1 MRMLILGGTV
11 FLGRALI
18 DAAHAAGHSVTLFN
32 RGKSNPAPI
41 AHVEQVH
48 GDRATDLDRLA
59 GRTWDAV
66 IDTCG
71 YVPRIVRLSAQA
83 LAQATPHY
91 TFVSTLSVYRDV
103 SRPGVDEEAPLGE
116 LADPA
121 VEQVNGET
129 YGPLKALCETA
140 VTESLPGR
148 SLVIRPGLIVGPH
161 DPTDRFSYWP
171 HRVAQ
176 GGEVLAPGTPG
187 SSIQFI
193 DVRDLAGWTVA
204 LAERG
209 ATGTYNATSEPG
221 AVTMGGLLET
231 CRTVSGSDATFTWA
245 SGDFLLAQGVQPWTD
260 MPLWVP
266 EADPAHG
273 GFHAMSVA
281 RALAAGLT
289 FRPVADTVADT
300 LAWLATRPA
309 DYAWRAGLDRARE
322 QEVLAAYRSD

>member
-18 DAAHAAGHSVTLFN
+18 DAAHAAGHTVTLFN
-32 RGKSNPAPI
+32 RGKSNPAAI
-41 AHVEQVH
+41 ANVEQVH
-48 GDRATDLDRLA
+48 GDRATDLERLA

-83 LAQATPHY
+83 LARAAPHY
-91 TFVSTLSVYRDV
+91 TFISTLSVYRDV
-103 SRPGVDEEAPLGE
+103 SRPRVDEDAPLGE

-129 YGPLKALCETA
+129 YGPLKALCEAA
-140 VTESLPGR
+140 VTETLPGR
-148 SLVIRPGLIVGPH
+148 TLIIRPGLIVGPH

-176 GGEVLAPGTPG
+176 GGEVLAPGTPASG
-187 SSIQFI
+187 TQFI
-193 DVRDLAGWTVA
+193 DVRDLAEWTVD
-204 LAERG
+204 LAARG
-209 ATGTYNATSEPG
+209 VTGTYNATSEPG
-221 AVTMGGLLET
+221 AVTMGELLET
-231 CRTVSGSDATFTWA
+231 CRTISGSDATFTWA
-245 SGDFLLAQGVQPWTD
+245 PGDFLLAQGVQPWSD

-266 EADPAHG
+266 QADPAYG
-273 GFHAMSVA
+273 GFNAMNVE
-281 RALAAGLT
+281 RALAAGLA
-289 FRPVADTVADT
+289 FRPLADTVAAT

-309 DYAWRAGLDRARE
+309 DHAWRAGIDRIRE
-322 QEVLAAYRSD
+322 QELLAAYRS